1 MSIPDSGDGS
11 GIDSV
16 PASNACPNEELE
28 RTPPSLRLPASPMS
42 TKINLRQ
49 GTLVNSTGIY
59 TMWSCCLPVM
69 CITNGYI
76 TKLWSESLYN

>member
-1 MSIPDSGDGS
+1 MSIPDSGAGS

-28 RTPPSLRLPASPMS
+28 RTPPSLHLPASPMS

-49 GTLVNSTGIY
+49 GIY
-59 TMWSCCLPVM
+59 TQCGLV
-69 CITNGYI
+69 GY
-76 TKLWSESLYN
+76 L